1 MDTRFGFVARVKNTY
16 TSVWIDTFDES
27 YVCEGVVIEAAVL
40 VAVDC
45 AMPKDEVT
53 GGRRA
58 TMHKAV

>member
-1 MDTRFGFVARVKNTY
+1 MKNTY